1 MLSLATAMVAMAT
14 VDMVATAITDMADTD
29 TMAIMARGRL
39 RQLLWLLLSQLL
51 LPSLATDTMADMATV
66 VTEATVATEDM
77 VMDTAMDM
85 VDMVTM
91 ATTARD
97 LLMHTTA
104 MEDTED
110 TEDMVMATVT
120 DTVMAMATDTTDKK
134 DGVVVM
140 SR

>member
-1 MLSLATAMVAMAT
+1 MVAMAT

-29 TMAIMARGRL
+29 TMATMARGRL

-51 LPSLATDTMADMATV
+51 LPSLATDTMADM

-91 ATTARD
+91 TTTARD
-97 LLMHTTA
+97 LLMPTTA

-110 TEDMVMATVT
+110 TEDMVMATVM

>member
-1 MLSLATAMVAMAT
+1 MAT

-29 TMAIMARGRL
+29 TMATMARGKL

-85 VDMVTM
+85 VTM

-110 TEDMVMATVT
+110 TEDMVMAT
-120 DTVMAMATDTTDKK
+120 
-134 DGVVVM
+134 
-140 SR
+140 

>member
-1 MLSLATAMVAMAT
+1 MATVDMAATAMVT
-14 VDMVATAITDMADTD
+14 GMVATAITDMADTD
-29 TMAIMARGRL
+29 TMATTARGRL

-66 VTEATVATEDM
+66 ATEAM

-97 LLMHTTA
+97 LLKPTMATED
-104 MEDTED
+104 MEDTAD
-110 TEDMVMATVT
+110 TEDMVMAM
-120 DTVMAMATDTTDKK
+120 VMAMATDTTDKRE
-134 DGVVVM
+134 VVM
-140 SR
+140 VKSS

>member
-1 MLSLATAMVAMAT
+1 M
-14 VDMVATAITDMADTD
+14 DITDMADVD
-29 TMAIMARGRL
+29 IMVMATARGRL
-39 RQLLWLLLSQLL
+39 RQLLWL
-51 LPSLATDTMADMATV
+51 LPSLATDTMADM
-66 VTEATVATEDM
+66 ATVATEDM

-110 TEDMVMATVT
+110 TEDMVMATVM

>member
-1 MLSLATAMVAMAT
+1 MAT
-14 VDMVATAITDMADTD
+14 VAMDITDMADMD
-29 TMAIMARGRL
+29 IMVMATARGRL

-110 TEDMVMATVT
+110 MVMATVM

>member
-1 MLSLATAMVAMAT
+1 MV
-14 VDMVATAITDMADTD
+14 TDMADTD
-29 TMAIMARGRL
+29 TMATTARGRL

-85 VDMVTM
+85 
-91 ATTARD
+91 
-97 LLMHTTA
+97 
-104 MEDTED
+104 
-110 TEDMVMATVT
+110 
-120 DTVMAMATDTTDKK
+120 ATDTTDKK

>member
-29 TMAIMARGRL
+29 TMATMARGRL

-77 VMDTAMDM
+77 VMDT
-85 VDMVTM
+85 VM

-97 LLMHTTA
+97 LRMPP
-104 MEDTED
+104 
-110 TEDMVMATVT
+110 MA
-120 DTVMAMATDTTDKK
+120 TVMAMVMVMVMVTVMVMGTDTTDKK
-134 DGVVVM
+134 EGIVM
-140 SR
+140 TSRVQWIHNEMDL

>member
-1 MLSLATAMVAMAT
+1 MATVDMAATAMVT
-14 VDMVATAITDMADTD
+14 GMVATAITDMADTD
-29 TMAIMARGRL
+29 TMATTARGRL

-51 LPSLATDTMADMATV
+51 LPSLATDTMADM
-66 VTEATVATEDM
+66 ATVATEDM

-110 TEDMVMATVT
+110 TEDMVMATVM
-120 DTVMAMATDTTDKK
+120 DTVMAMATDTTDKE

-140 SR
+140 SRWSSVDTQ

>member
-1 MLSLATAMVAMAT
+1 MEDL
-14 VDMVATAITDMADTD
+14 DI
-29 TMAIMARGRL
+29 IM
-39 RQLLWLLLSQLL
+39 
-51 LPSLATDTMADMATV
+51 
-66 VTEATVATEDM
+66 EASTVATL
-77 VMDTAMDM
+77 T
-85 VDMVTM
+85 T

-110 TEDMVMATVT
+110 TEDMVMATVM

>member
-1 MLSLATAMVAMAT
+1 
-14 VDMVATAITDMADTD
+14 MVATAITDMADTD
-29 TMAIMARGRL
+29 TMATMARGRL

-66 VTEATVATEDM
+66 VTEATA
-77 VMDTAMDM
+77 DM

-104 MEDTED
+104 MEDTAD
-110 TEDMVMATVT
+110 TEDMVMATVM

>member
-1 MLSLATAMVAMAT
+1 MGDMVMDTAMDTMVTMAT
-14 VDMVATAITDMADTD
+14 TARDLLMPTTATEDMED
-29 TMAIMARGRL
+29 
-39 RQLLWLLLSQLL
+39 
-51 LPSLATDTMADMATV
+51 
-66 VTEATVATEDM
+66 TEDM

-97 LLMHTTA
+97 LLMPTTA
-104 MEDTED
+104 TEDMED
-110 TEDMVMATVT
+110 TEDMVMATVM

-140 SR
+140 SRWSSVDTQ